1 MAIEADVLI
10 LQRLPSRVQ
19 SLNRNKTLAA
29 CTTSAAEFAQ
39 LPTGTFGSL
48 EVNTLFVSGSIIEP
62 VARAF
67 TNFLI
72 GALRLRPHE
81 AFLPVM
87 DTIALPEWPPNLIIK
102 RTGCG
107 ARGAQ
112 MSHQFQCRRQ

>member
-48 EVNTLFVSGSIIEP
+48 EVNTLFVSGSIMSPSRERSRISSSERF
-62 VARAF
+62 VSGF
-67 TNFLI
+67 TKHSY
-72 GALRLRPHE
+72 RLWIR
-81 AFLPVM
+81 
-87 DTIALPEWPPNLIIK
+87 
-102 RTGCG
+102 
-107 ARGAQ
+107 
-112 MSHQFQCRRQ
+112 